1 MQAGLSTKNAP
12 SPSVVLPHYAA
23 GAIFFIIASV
33 LLFIAANDITLTYI
47 GPKILA
53 VTHILVLGW
62 ITLIIFGALYQLI
75 PVIMEV
81 KLFSEPLAHISLY
94 SMIAGVIL
102 LSYSFWNSYIAATM
116 YMEIGGTL
124 IFISVVLFVINA
136 LFSALKTKQKT
147 IENAFI
153 VTAAVWLLITVLLGI
168 LITMNFAFQ
177 IIDKSNLDLLRI
189 HVQFGIIGWFMM
201 LVIGVASKLLPMF
214 FIAHKLNRTYLK
226 LSYYFVNIGLI
237 ALITA
242 LYFTNDVLFLGPPG
256 LLLVIG
262 LLFFIKYN
270 YDAYKMRLRK
280 KLDIGMKLSVFAF
293 ILLALTLILGFFAVA
308 NFDCLSLY
316 SNNIKLG
323 YGISLIL
330 GFFTSLILGQMY
342 KTLPFIVWLKI
353 YQDKVGKFK
362 IPMPADLYSEK
373 IAKLHYYTFILAI
386 VSIFVGIFIKESIVV
401 QISAGAFFITA
412 VLFSFN
418 TFKIIFHKDKSE
430 PIKK

>member
-12 SPSVVLPHYAA
+12 SPNVVLPHYAA
-23 GAIFFIIASV
+23 GAIFFILASV

-53 VTHILVLGW
+53 ITHILVLGW

-94 SMIAGVIL
+94 SMISGILL
-102 LSYSFWNSYIAATM
+102 LSYSFWNSYIATTM
-116 YMEIGGTL
+116 YMQIGGTF
-124 IFISVVLFVINA
+124 IFISVILFVINA

-168 LITMNFAFQ
+168 FITLNFTFQ
-177 IIDKSNLDLLRI
+177 IIDKSNLELLRI

-214 FIAHKLNRTYLK
+214 FIAHKLNRIFLK
-226 LSYYFVNIGLI
+226 LSYYFVNFGLI
-237 ALITA
+237 TIIIA
-242 LYFTNDVLFLGPPG
+242 LYFTNDVLFLALAG
-256 LLLVIG
+256 LILVIG
-262 LLFFIKYN
+262 LMLFIKYN

-293 ILLALTLILGFFAVA
+293 LLLALTLILGFLAVA
-308 NFDCLSLY
+308 NFDSLSSY
-316 SNNIKLG
+316 ANNIKLG

-353 YQDKVGKFK
+353 YQDKVGKFE

-373 IAKLHYYTFILAI
+373 VANLHYYTFILAI
-386 VSIFVGIFIKESIVV
+386 VNVFIGIFIKESLVV
-401 QISAGAFFITA
+401 QISAGAFFVTA
-412 VLFSFN
+412 VLFAFN
-418 TFKIIFHKDKSE
+418 TFKIIFHKDISK
-430 PIKK
+430 PLK